1 MKGLAA
7 FVMAGRGQAVLA
19 VVAFSLLSVVIPP
32 ASYLA
37 GGAVGLVTL
46 RRGWLEGLVVTAG
59 ATLLAGAL
67 GWVALGSPLPVL
79 ALLALLWL
87 PVWALAQVLR
97 GTSAQGP
104 TLTVAALV
112 AAGAVLL
119 VHGVVDSP
127 AEWWRGVLE
136 GGLVPM
142 FEGQGI
148 KLDPEV
154 IARIAAVMTG
164 VVAAATVLGASI
176 SLFVAR
182 WWQALLYNPGGFGQ
196 EFRALRLDWRVAAAT
211 AVVALAL
218 LFAPGGLRRMAAE
231 ILLVGLVDV
240 AGPGRRARVAR
251 PAQRWTGLVDGTL
264 RGAGGAVA
272 VPHGRAR
279 GARVGRCVGRFP
291 APILQVVR

>member
-231 ILLVGLVDV
+231 ILLVGLVVLTLQGLAV
-240 AGPGRRARVAR
+240 AHALLGPRKGGRA
-251 PAQRWTGLVDGTL
+251 WLTGLYVALVVLWPYPMVALAVLGWADAWVDF
-264 RGAGGAVA
+264 R
-272 VPHGRAR
+272 R
-279 GARVGRCVGRFP
+279 RFYKS
-291 APILQVVR
+291 